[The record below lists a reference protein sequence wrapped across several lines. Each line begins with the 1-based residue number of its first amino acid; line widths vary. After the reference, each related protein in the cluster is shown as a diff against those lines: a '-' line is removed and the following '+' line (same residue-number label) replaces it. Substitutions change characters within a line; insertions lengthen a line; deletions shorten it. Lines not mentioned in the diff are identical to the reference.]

1 MKVKYSDYAL
11 IASVLLAFIR
21 ILFNDGLY
29 RYAYSIF
36 YLTVFAFLVIYVNSI
51 HNLSIIELLLVF
63 LSVYIPMLFIG
74 ISEVKVGTLVKDMM
88 MMCFYYLALCLVSK
102 LLSVLINKG
111 LAMATVYMLIV
122 IVYTLISTQTI
133 EFPVFLVPDV
143 IIDVG
148 LLLILKGMK
157 QHEKN
162 E

>member
-11 IASVLLAFIR
+11 IASVFLAFIR

-74 ISEVKVGTLVKDMM
+74 ISEVKV
-88 MMCFYYLALCLVSK
+88 
-102 LLSVLINKG
+102 
-111 LAMATVYMLIV
+111 
-122 IVYTLISTQTI
+122 
-133 EFPVFLVPDV
+133 
-143 IIDVG
+143 
-148 LLLILKGMK
+148 
-157 QHEKN
+157 
-162 E
+162 

>member
-1 MKVKYSDYAL
+1 
-11 IASVLLAFIR
+11 
-21 ILFNDGLY
+21 
-29 RYAYSIF
+29 
-36 YLTVFAFLVIYVNSI
+36 
-51 HNLSIIELLLVF
+51 
-63 LSVYIPMLFIG
+63 
-74 ISEVKVGTLVKDMM
+74 MM

-133 EFPVFLVPDV
+133 EFPVLLVPDV

>member
-11 IASVLLAFIR
+11 MASVLLAFIR

-88 MMCFYYLALCLVSK
+88 MCFYYLALCLVSK